1 MTFREFFNNIGDAF
15 GKAFSF
21 FLNMQIEDFFL
32 GVLFLVGGAIIL
44 GILFWIITSIIDFY
58 DSLFYTIK
66 NPWIR
71 VLLNYW
77 TWVILLILF
86 GILWISFGAENNV

>member
-1 MTFREFFNNIGDAF
+1 MTFKEFFNNIGDAF

-32 GVLFLVGGAIIL
+32 GVLFLVGAAIIL
-44 GILFWIITSIIDFY
+44 GILFWIIASIIDFY

-77 TWVILLILF
+77 TWIIVLLPLF
-86 GILWISFGAENNV
+86 ITMTIITSA